1 MSVQL
6 NSKRVRLG
14 GFACAAIVMI
24 MAGVWFDPL
33 AFAKISMNTVDSA
46 AMVSANGRHIIVTG
60 PLATDHSQPVSMRVT
75 VTQRSTGAVAEGY
88 TTFIGTIVS
97 QQWTVHAKTVG
108 QKSFQPGPAVVVA
121 LAQSK
126 VIPGAG
132 GADDAQQ
139 WLVNITLVEE

>member
-1 MSVQL
+1 MQTRHHWFKWLAPVATAL
-6 NSKRVRLG
+6 T
-14 GFACAAIVMI
+14 IV
-24 MAGVWFDPL
+24 GVYLAPL
-33 AFAKISMNTVDSA
+33 AFAKITLNTVDPLA
-46 AMVSANGRHIIVTG
+46 TVSHNGRHIRVTG
-60 PLATDHSQPVSMRVT
+60 PLSCDQTQPVSMRVT

-97 QQWTVHAKTVG
+97 QQWTVHARTKG
-108 QKSFQPGPAVVVA
+108 QKSFEPGPAVVVA